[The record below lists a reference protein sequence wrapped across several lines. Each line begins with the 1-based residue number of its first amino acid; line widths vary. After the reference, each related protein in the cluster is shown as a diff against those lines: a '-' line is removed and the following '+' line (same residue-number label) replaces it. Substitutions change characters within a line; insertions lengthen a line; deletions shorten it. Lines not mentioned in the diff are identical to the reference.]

1 MEHNDYTFPQAN
13 DFEKVINVM
22 SIESPQMIKDRKHIA
37 HILGDVSDRQVTY
50 YVSACVYLGFITPQ
64 REFTD
69 YGLRVLAMPRTEK
82 IVEMARRVISDP
94 IFGYVYFMQKLI
106 GARLERDEIIVLMKE
121 HTVLTEELY
130 KRRAQTVAS
139 WTDWINDNFT
149 DFQPE

>member
-1 MEHNDYTFPQAN
+1 
-13 DFEKVINVM
+13 
-22 SIESPQMIKDRKHIA
+22 
-37 HILGDVSDRQVTY
+37 
-50 YVSACVYLGFITPQ
+50 
-64 REFTD
+64 
-69 YGLRVLAMPRTEK
+69 MPRTEK

-94 IFGYVYFMQKLI
+94 IFGYVYFMQKLV

-130 KRRAQTVAS
+130 KRRAQTVVS